1 MNHGYRA
8 DMREALPEGQQ
19 LRSFTLTDG
28 AVIEYI
34 VDVTVEADR
43 PLLVY
48 HHGTPGAGPITAD
61 LLRPARARGFRTVE
75 LVRPGYGGTRLPG
88 RSVADNA
95 KLTAAL
101 VSHLGAERF
110 ASCGWSGG
118 GPHTLADV
126 QLLANCV
133 AAVCIAGVAPYDEPG
148 IDFLAG
154 MGQDNLDEFGAALEP
169 PKLEA
174 YLAAAATE
182 LANVTNAT
190 MREAMGSLLPPVDL
204 AHLEDSPDDI
214 AAPLRWSVALGIWGW
229 FDDDIAF
236 TRPWGF
242 DLRAISKPVVV
253 LQGSADLM
261 VPFAHGQWL
270 VEVIP
275 GVTAKLGAG
284 EGHLSIAAKHLDE
297 AFAGVAALFD

>member
-1 MNHGYRA
+1 
-8 DMREALPEGQQ
+8 MREALPADQE
-19 LRSFTLTDG
+19 LLSFTLADG
-28 AVIEYI
+28 AVVEYVI
-34 VDVTVEADR
+34 DTTVETDR

-48 HHGTPGAGPITAD
+48 HHGTPAAGPITAD

-75 LVRPGYGGTRLPG
+75 LVRPGYGGTRQPG
-88 RSVADNA
+88 RTVADNA
-95 KLTAAL
+95 RLTAAL
-101 VSHLGAERF
+101 VSHLGVERF

-126 QLLANCV
+126 QLLPNCV
-133 AAVCIAGVAPYDEPG
+133 GAVCIAGVAPFDEPE

-174 YLAAAATE
+174 YLATAAAE
-182 LANVTNAT
+182 LAHVTNES
-190 MREAMGSLLPPVDL
+190 MRDAMGSLLPPVDL
-204 AHLEDSPDDI
+204 AHLDDSPDDI

-236 TRPWGF
+236 TKPWGF
-242 DLRAISKPVVV
+242 DVRTISKPVVV
-253 LQGSADLM
+253 LQGSDDLM

-270 VEVIP
+270 VETIP
-275 GVTAKLGAG
+275 GVTAKLGEG

-297 AFAGVAALFD
+297 AFAGLAAHFA